1 MAGTFA
7 GTFKY
12 RAPATRAE
20 LLDLI
25 AEHEAVRILAGGT
38 DLLVDIRNGV
48 RHPEL
53 VVDLKHVDGLRAITW
68 DPAAGLVIGA
78 AATINDV
85 LRSAAVRERYPL
97 LAACAH
103 DLASYQIRNR
113 ATVVGNVV
121 NASPCSDMAPGLLCL
136 QARAV
141 ISSTRGE
148 REVAFRD
155 FFTGVKRTVLE
166 HDEVLERIVV
176 PPASAGARGGYRKLK
191 RIKGHD
197 LGIVGVAVL
206 KHAGDLRLG
215 VSSAAPT
222 PVLVDGLPVDGSAED
237 VVAALHAAISPISD
251 VRCTAEYRAFMAE
264 TYARRLLEEVA

>member
-1 MAGTFA
+1 M
-7 GTFKY
+7 TFKY

-20 LLDLI
+20 LLDLV
-25 AEHEAVRILAGGT
+25 AEHEAVRLLAGGT
-38 DLLVDIRNGV
+38 DLLVDIRNGFA
-48 RHPEL
+48 HPEL
-53 VVDLKHVDGLRAITW
+53 VVNIKHVDGLRDITW
-68 DPAAGLVIGA
+68 SPADGLTIGA

-85 LRSAAVRERYPL
+85 LRSAKVRAHYPL

-121 NASPCSDMAPGLLCL
+121 NASPCSDMSPGLLCL

-141 ISSTRGE
+141 ITSQRGE
-148 REVAFRD
+148 REVPFRG
-155 FFTGVKRTVLE
+155 FFTGVKKTVLQ

-176 PPASAGARGGYRKLK
+176 PPETAGARGGYRKLK

-197 LGIVGVAVL
+197 LGIVGVALL
-206 KHAGDLRLG
+206 KIDGDLRLG

-222 PVLVDGLPVDGSAED
+222 PVLVDGLTTNTPADD
-237 VVAALHAAISPISD
+237 VVAAVLGSISPISD
-251 VRCTAEYRAFMAE
+251 VRCSAEYRAFMAE
-264 TYARRLLEEVA
+264 TYVRRLLEEVA